1 MSYRRMPMRQLLSLA
16 RLRFGERCSYSQIA
30 ASLGMARSTV
40 QSAVARFAQA
50 GLSWP
55 LPPDVDEDVLYSKLY
70 PTQPAARSPAPD
82 FVRIAAELKRKGVT
96 RKLLWQEYV
105 AEQGATALAYAQFCV
120 RLSAFEV
127 TRDPVMRLVHRPG
140 ERMFVDYAGLRMPVI
155 DARTGEVRLAQ
166 VYVATLGFSNAI
178 HAEASWTQN
187 TADWI
192 ASNDRALIAF
202 GGVPEAVVPDN
213 LKAAVTKADRYAPAL
228 NASFQEWAEHVGT
241 TILPARVRKPDDKAK
256 GENAVLQ
263 VTQRV
268 LAALRDRAFF
278 TLAELNAAIAQ
289 GVTELNAKPFAK
301 REGSRDLA
309 LAEERAHLRPLPAT
323 PFQYGHWRKARV
335 NIDYHIEVDKRLYS
349 VPYALIRQQLEV
361 RVGATLIEIYR
372 KGQLV
377 AAHPISYKPGDCNT
391 KPEHMPEKHRGYLDR
406 TQSSLQRRAAA
417 IGEAT
422 ALVIAAQATRKTH
435 VEQTYRAS
443 LGILRLAKDHG
454 GEALEAACR
463 RALDLQAISYRA
475 INDLIRHP
483 TPTPTPPAVAI
494 EHANVR
500 GATYYGDHHAH

>member
-16 RLRFGERCSYSQIA
+16 RLRFAERCSYSEIA

-40 QSAVARFAQA
+40 QSAVARFTQA

-55 LPPDVDEDVLYSKLY
+55 LPADLDEDVLYAKLY
-70 PTQPAARSPAPD
+70 PTQPAARSPEPD
-82 FVRIAAELKRKGVT
+82 FAKIASELKRKGVT

-105 AEQGATALAYAQFCV
+105 AEQGASSLAYAQFCV
-120 RLSAFEV
+120 RLAAYEGA
-127 TRDPVMRLVHRPG
+127 RDPVMRLRHRPG
-140 ERMFVDYAGLRMPVI
+140 ERMFVDYAGMRMPVI

-166 VYVATLGFSNAI
+166 IYVATLGYSNAI
-178 HAEASWTQN
+178 YAEASWTQC

-192 ASNDRALIAF
+192 ASNDRALMAF

-213 LKAAVTKADRYAPAL
+213 LKSAVTKADRYEPAL

-268 LAALRDRAFF
+268 LAPLRDRAFF
-278 TLAELNAAIAQ
+278 TLSELNAAIAQ
-289 GVTELNAKPFAK
+289 GVTELNAKAFAK

-349 VPYALIRQQLEV
+349 VPYALIRQQVEV
-361 RVGATLIEIYR
+361 RVCTTLIEVYR

-377 AAHPISYKPGDCNT
+377 AAHPVGYKPGDCST
-391 KPEHMPEKHRGYLDR
+391 RPEHLPDKHRGYLDR

-422 ALVIAAQATRKTH
+422 AQVIAAQATRKTH
-435 VEQTYRAS
+435 AEQTYRTS

-483 TPTPTPPAVAI
+483 APTPTPPAVAI

-500 GATYYGDHHAH
+500 GADYYGDRHAH